1 MRYIDLDL
9 IDNTDAEVISCLG
22 RLDACKD
29 RLNSLTTIEQKKQY
43 IKTHNEW
50 SNFKSILIR
59 TFGNICWYSETD
71 ITGSFGDVDHFRP
84 KLSSKDSN
92 GNIILE
98 DGYWWLAYNYKNFRL
113 SCEKCN
119 RSFGEGGKVDY
130 FPLQE
135 GVIPA
140 TPESDLEEGILLL
153 DPLNEDDT
161 RLIDFDDNGNVVALS
176 NEQWEVERVRFSNKI
191 YNLGCFSEARR
202 ERRQFCKVVLEQYEM
217 AYEANNVPGMENALE
232 LLLMYIDDKRP
243 YSSVAKKYIS
253 SKICGKPY
261 ERILIEHLRL

>member
-1 MRYIDLDL
+1 M
-9 IDNTDAEVISCLG
+9 
-22 RLDACKD
+22 
-29 RLNSLTTIEQKKQY
+29 
-43 IKTHNEW
+43 
-50 SNFKSILIR
+50 
-59 TFGNICWYSETD
+59 
-71 ITGSFGDVDHFRP
+71 
-84 KLSSKDSN
+84 SSKDSN

-176 NEQWEVERVRFSNKI
+176 NEQWEVERVRFSDKI

-202 ERRQFCKVVLEQYEM
+202 ERRQQCKSALEMYEM
-217 AYEANNVPGMENALE
+217 VYETKSIPMMEKTLE
-232 LLLMYIDDKRP
+232 ILINYTNDMVP
-243 YSSVAKKYIS
+243 YSSVAKKYIV
-253 SKICGKPY
+253 SKIYDKPY
-261 ERILIEHLRL
+261 ESVLREILKL

>member
-176 NEQWEVERVRFSNKI
+176 NEQWEVERVRFSDKI

-202 ERRQFCKVVLEQYEM
+202 ERRQQCKSALEMYEM
-217 AYEANNVPGMENALE
+217 VYETKSIPMMEKTLE
-232 LLLMYIDDKRP
+232 ILINYTNDMVP
-243 YSSVAKKYIS
+243 YSSVAKKYIV
-253 SKICGKPY
+253 SKIYDKPY
-261 ERILIEHLRL
+261 ESVLREILKL